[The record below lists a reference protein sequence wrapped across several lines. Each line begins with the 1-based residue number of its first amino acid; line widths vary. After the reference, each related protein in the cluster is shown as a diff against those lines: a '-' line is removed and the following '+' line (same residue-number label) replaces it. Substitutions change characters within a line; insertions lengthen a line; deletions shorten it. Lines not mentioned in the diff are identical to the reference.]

1 MTKTDLMMRSMLAAC
16 AFSIGCSGPPVVTE
30 AKSAT
35 PLPVAAAPAHQSNAS
50 QAPATLPPGHP
61 AIDPSAAAAKDA
73 FQPIEPAKNGLT
85 VETIWKTRDT
95 LASKTVVLRGRVVK
109 FNGGILGVNWMH
121 LQDGS
126 GSAETRTND
135 ITITSD
141 ADAAVGDVITVTGVV
156 GLNKDLGS
164 GYSYPVII
172 EQARIESARSA
183 RD

>member
-1 MTKTDLMMRSMLAAC
+1 M
-16 AFSIGCSGPPVVTE
+16 
-30 AKSAT
+30 
-35 PLPVAAAPAHQSNAS
+35 AAAPAHESNTS

-61 AIDPSAAAAKDA
+61 PIDSSAAAAKETS
-73 FQPIEPAKNGLT
+73 QPIEPAKNGLT

-95 LASKTVVLRGRVVK
+95 LAGKTIVLRGRVVK

-121 LQDGS
+121 VQDGT
-126 GSAETRTND
+126 GSAEARTND

-172 EQARIESARSA
+172 EQARIERAQNARN
-183 RD
+183 